1 MAGLRNKFE
10 RYNRLINLVDFG
22 GVYLCK
28 EVLFKKECWPTDGRL
43 LYDHLRGSTFRNC
56 RIPEQ
61 KDVVFPPTRETD
73 IDKFDLSL
81 FTELI
86 SKIFGNKYESLVRDL
101 RSMRN
106 ILLHRGDKMISKDE
120 FDKIWESYSNLLENH
135 GLDLRLIEE
144 FRLEDNVIFITQGI
158 IKYNYYI
165 SKILLFDI
173 KLLLFFSIK

>member
-10 RYNRLINLVDFG
+10 RYNRLTNLVDFG

-28 EVLFKKECWPTDGRL
+28 DVLFKKECWPTDGRL
-43 LYDHLRGSTFRNC
+43 LYDHIRGLTLRGFSYNAQR
-56 RIPEQ
+56 
-61 KDVVFPPTRETD
+61 DAVLPPTRVTD
-73 IDKFDLSL
+73 IDKFDLPL
-81 FTELI
+81 FTKLI
-86 SKIFGNKYESLVRDL
+86 YMAFGNKYKSLVDDL

-106 ILLHRGDKMISKDE
+106 SLVHRGDKMISKDE